1 VAWAI
6 YFAARAHVYALT
18 SVKQREAQVT
28 DDELMVRGGA
38 GDDEAFRALVERWQG
53 RLLGFL
59 TRSLGSRVEAE
70 DLVQETF
77 VKVFQGAA
85 DYQQEGRFAS
95 WLFKIAGNLLR
106 SRIRRRKIVR
116 FISFDPAE
124 HDVAEAPHGEQ
135 ELRQR
140 ELREALAKALDSLP
154 KRQQAA
160 FVLRYDAQL
169 SQAEIATQLQT
180 TVSAVETLLH
190 RAKLALRE
198 QMGEWL

>member
-1 VAWAI
+1 M
-6 YFAARAHVYALT
+6 AL
-18 SVKQREAQVT
+18 
-28 DDELMVRGGA
+28 GGA
-38 GDDEAFRALVERWQG
+38 GDEEAFRTLVERWQG
-53 RLLGFL
+53 RVLVFL
-59 TRSLGSRVEAE
+59 TRSLGPKVEAE
-70 DLVQETF
+70 DLAQESF

-95 WLFKIAGNLLR
+95 WLFKMVGNLLR

-154 KRQQAA
+154 KRQQEA

-169 SQAEIATQLQT
+169 SQAQIATQLQT

>member
-1 VAWAI
+1 M
-6 YFAARAHVYALT
+6 
-18 SVKQREAQVT
+18 T

-70 DLVQETF
+70 DLAQETF

-106 SRIRRRKIVR
+106 SRIRWRKIVR
-116 FISFDPAE
+116 FISFDPTE
-124 HDVAEAPHGEQ
+124 HDVAEAPRGEQ

-140 ELREALAKALDSLP
+140 ELREALAKALDRLP

-169 SQAEIATQLQT
+169 SQAEIAAQLQT

-198 QMGEWL
+198 RMGDWL

>member
-1 VAWAI
+1 M
-6 YFAARAHVYALT
+6 
-18 SVKQREAQVT
+18 T
-28 DDELMVRGGA
+28 DDELMARGGA
-38 GDDEAFRALVERWQG
+38 GDEEAFRTLVERWQG
-53 RLLGFL
+53 RLLVFL
-59 TRSLGSRVEAE
+59 TRSQGSKAEAE
-70 DLVQETF
+70 DLAQESF
-77 VKVFQGAA
+77 VKVFQGAV

-95 WLFKIAGNLLR
+95 WLVKMAGNLLR

-124 HDVAEAPHGEQ
+124 HDVAEA
-135 ELRQR
+135 
-140 ELREALAKALDSLP
+140 LDSLP
-154 KRQQAA
+154 KRQQEA

-180 TVSAVETLLH
+180 TVLAVETLLH

>member
-1 VAWAI
+1 M
-6 YFAARAHVYALT
+6 
-18 SVKQREAQVT
+18 T

-70 DLVQETF
+70 DLAQETF

-116 FISFDPAE
+116 
-124 HDVAEAPHGEQ
+124 
-135 ELRQR
+135 
-140 ELREALAKALDSLP
+140 LP

-169 SQAEIATQLQT
+169 SQAEIAAQLQT

>member
-1 VAWAI
+1 MAWAI

-59 TRSLGSRVEAE
+59 TRSLGSRGEAE
-70 DLVQETF
+70 DLAQETF

-116 FISFDPAE
+116 
-124 HDVAEAPHGEQ
+124 
-135 ELRQR
+135 
-140 ELREALAKALDSLP
+140 LP

-169 SQAEIATQLQT
+169 SQAEIAAQLQT

-198 QMGEWL
+198 RMGDWL